1 MSDSKHKTSAATHA
15 RAILKRVPGSVAAV
29 RNLRTL
35 KQKTLIGA
43 ISRILKWLMRTPGQR
58 MLVFDA
64 LPDQLVL
71 AGHARESYIVH
82 TSDRIIG
89 RSLYW
94 RGDFDFQKFE
104 AANRLLREHWVVG
117 PDAPL
122 PVLID
127 VGANVGSICI
137 PAVKRELVNRC
148 IAIEPDPENFRLLK
162 VNAALNGVDD
172 RIDTRQ
178 MAVGAT
184 SDRVSVL
191 RSASNFGDHR
201 VRAVTDKD
209 EIIVPMITL
218 DTIAGELDLQHTVL
232 WMDIQGYEGYALQ
245 GANRFLAAGVP
256 LITEFSREELAGSG
270 CFEIFLSVIASSSYR
285 VFFDLAASHP
295 QPVPV
300 SFETLRALSDRLD
313 QQKIFTDLLFLPA
326 KTDRPR

>member
-1 MSDSKHKTSAATHA
+1 MSGYSRSGRFWNDSAPNATSIRLMTAANTG
-15 RAILKRVPGSVAAV
+15 R
-29 RNLRTL
+29 RT
-35 KQKTLIGA
+35 
-43 ISRILKWLMRTPGQR
+43 
-58 MLVFDA
+58 
-64 LPDQLVL
+64 
-71 AGHARESYIVH
+71 E

-191 RSASNFGDHR
+191 LES
-201 VRAVTDKD
+201 V
-209 EIIVPMITL
+209 
-218 DTIAGELDLQHTVL
+218 AG
-232 WMDIQGYEGYALQ
+232 GYFIEG
-245 GANRFLAAGVP
+245 
-256 LITEFSREELAGSG
+256 
-270 CFEIFLSVIASSSYR
+270 
-285 VFFDLAASHP
+285 
-295 QPVPV
+295 
-300 SFETLRALSDRLD
+300 
-313 QQKIFTDLLFLPA
+313 QQ
-326 KTDRPR
+326 